1 MKISEITKEEV
12 KKYLRITV
20 DDDYDDKLVE
30 SMLEAS
36 KSFIIGYTGL
46 DIKSLDKYKDVSL
59 ACLILCQDLYDNRS
73 LYVDKNSI
81 NKTVDAILSM
91 HSDNLVK

>member
-12 KKYLRITV
+12 KKYLRITD

-30 SMLEAS
+30 YMLEAS

-46 DIKSLDKYKDVSL
+46 DIKSLDK
-59 ACLILCQDLYDNRS
+59 
-73 LYVDKNSI
+73 
-81 NKTVDAILSM
+81 
-91 HSDNLVK
+91 